1 MTELLL
7 LLLPLP
13 LPPPPPPPP
22 LPILKEGAGGEEGKT
37 RAGGTEQN
45 MDLLRCSA
53 ASIADCG
60 GEEGKEQRA
69 QNRVD
74 ELGGRE
80 QSKADRTGPGG
91 PGFAGLNLALAT
103 L

>member
-7 LLLPLP
+7 LLLPL
-13 LPPPPPPPP
+13 PPPPPPP

-60 GEEGKEQRA
+60 GEEGKR
-69 QNRVD
+69 
-74 ELGGRE
+74 GR
-80 QSKADRTGPGG
+80 SGAHKIGWT
-91 PGFAGLNLALAT
+91 N
-103 L
+103 